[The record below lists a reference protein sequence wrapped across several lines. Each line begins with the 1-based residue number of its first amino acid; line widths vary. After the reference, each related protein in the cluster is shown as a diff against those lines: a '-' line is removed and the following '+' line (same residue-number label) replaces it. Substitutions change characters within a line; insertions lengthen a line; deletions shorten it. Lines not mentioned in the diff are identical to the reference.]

1 MRGIWYWSIGRPFSL
16 QVGMSPQAIV
26 AVTFSVYFIR
36 SFANT
41 HSGLTWP
48 ARHCEMFS
56 FGLLTL
62 ELMCL
67 PASCM
72 AASPPLLNGT

>member
-1 MRGIWYWSIGRPFSL
+1 MSFQDSVVVTLSL
-16 QVGMSPQAIV
+16 
-26 AVTFSVYFIR
+26 YFIR

-41 HSGLTWP
+41 HSALIWP

-67 PASCM
+67 PASCV
-72 AASPPLLNGT
+72 AASPPLLNGTYASLVP